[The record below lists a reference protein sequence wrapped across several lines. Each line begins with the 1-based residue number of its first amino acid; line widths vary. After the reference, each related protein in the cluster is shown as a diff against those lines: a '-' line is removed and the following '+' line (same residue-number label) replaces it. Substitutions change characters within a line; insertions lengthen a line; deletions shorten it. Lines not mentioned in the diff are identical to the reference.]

1 MRLRHIEVVDY
12 VGDVGDAVCVSASL
26 PAARLIYQLLL
37 LGAALVF
44 ARGCSFLLNYFH
56 FGDKIGLLCLRD
68 P

>member
-1 MRLRHIEVVDY
+1 
-12 VGDVGDAVCVSASL
+12 
-26 PAARLIYQLLL
+26 LIYQLLL